1 MTSTPPSSRTR
12 DRSVSSASSSVS
24 SPPLPS
30 PNATHSSFIPS
41 RYIKHASLI
50 NNCYPSRPE
59 EKGPKSSELSYL
71 IFYATSKPAKL
82 TKVGIYIERRV
93 ARDYKKKRLANVHCS
108 LEIIKALLLASKAH
122 LNIFSKNIVSIIDSL
137 LVDLSDLD
145 IVRHCQNVFS
155 CFCSVHDGSTLGVDH
170 EFRTIYDRVVSR
182 FAGIATYQG
191 ANANRFRMI
200 GLRALEG
207 VVASKALTACDHKAQ
222 LNLVLPPI
230 VNVLID
236 SKDLLQTTTPVV
248 PNSPVSVR
256 RSVSIHVAVH
266 PDNVVSDSD
275 VTAEA
280 VRCLHALFSSH
291 NGGHVRLVL
300 GLTISFLD
308 EQNRWWPSTFGVA
321 ILNVI
326 INAILPQY
334 RYMVVNE
341 IIVRIYNKDA
351 SPSSSSATQKL
362 QRKVTLVAALESI
375 LVSSLTLIGIPVLEV
390 LSSLLTIVT
399 KSLSTAQNT
408 QGVLETTLQEDL
420 TKSIGGLATHIYYTN
435 QIPHIISHIV
445 GKLSAKISEVPQP
458 LTIDGL
464 PTLQYRQALLKCL
477 LAVIKT
483 SKDHGRHEANFHG
496 TDISADLFTP
506 CLGLLLDSH
515 VEVRTGFAEALVT
528 FLVTEESDSDNDQP
542 TQRAPLAPVSSDLYF
557 RALAHQT
564 LHAYARLATA
574 TPADVA
580 AFHDVF
586 RGLFTHFQDD
596 EFLRAVPV
604 LFSIQEWCLSSH
616 EGQDEGA
623 DLIVRKRA
631 VATAIVQYF
640 QNAAGHFDM
649 PAPREY
655 LNNIKASRESESQW
669 IVLDDVEAHW
679 EAPSEPTN
687 PVLTHP
693 LARDHL
699 VTLLTTVSDRFRA
712 GADRFSIIYSPE
724 TQPSSLSTQHSREY
738 GSGIFIPG
746 GSYETL
752 RHKSEPSSESRIR
765 VSRHLG
771 DWTLPKF
778 IPSSS
783 SGDLTSTSDDS
794 AETEPT
800 IKDITGSF
808 YGTKKIGV
816 DTLKAAL
823 AVAAAQAVTGTDTT
837 SETGSSS
844 GSDTRGHSPAGQRF
858 YPLSIHAQTLR
869 KQQFSQH
876 AADSSVSTS
885 VSTLAASRPDIAG
898 LLDAIQVGSSSAAS
912 SRLSMVIPPY

>member
-1 MTSTPPSSRTR
+1 MSTPPSSTR
-12 DRSVSSASSSVS
+12 DRSGSTVS

-82 TKVGIYIERRV
+82 TKVGIYIERKV
-93 ARDYKKKRLANVHCS
+93 SRDCKKKRLADVHCS

-122 LNIFSKNIVSIIDSL
+122 LNIFSKNIVSIIDTL

-145 IVRHCQNVFS
+145 VVRHCQNVFA

-191 ANANRFRMI
+191 ANANRYRMI

-207 VVASKALTACDHKAQ
+207 VVASKALAACDHKAQ

-236 SKDLLQTTTPVV
+236 SKDLLQSTSPVE

-266 PDNVVSDSD
+266 PDNVVSDGD

-280 VRCLHALFSSH
+280 IRCLHALFSSH
-291 NGGHVRLVL
+291 NSGHVRLVL

-321 ILNVI
+321 ILNAV

-341 IIVRIYNKDA
+341 IIVRIGSKDA
-351 SPSSSSATQKL
+351 SPPSSSATQKL
-362 QRKVTLVAALESI
+362 QRKVTLVTALESI
-375 LVSSLTLIGIPVLEV
+375 LTSSLTLIGMPVLEI
-390 LSSLLTIVT
+390 LSSLLNILS
-399 KSLSTAQNT
+399 KSLSSTQNT
-408 QGVLETTLQEDL
+408 QGSLEATLQEGL

-445 GKLSAKISEVPQP
+445 GKLSAKVSEVPQP
-458 LTIDGL
+458 LTIEGV
-464 PTLQYRQALLKCL
+464 PTLQYREALLKCL

-483 SKDHGRHEANFHG
+483 SKDNGRHEANFHS
-496 TDISADLFTP
+496 TDVSADLLAP
-506 CLGLLLDSH
+506 CLGLLLDTH
-515 VEVRTGFAEALVT
+515 VEVRTGFAEALT
-528 FLVTEESDSDNDQP
+528 AFLITEETDSDNDQP
-542 TQRAPLAPVSSDLYF
+542 RVPLAPVSSDLYF

-574 TPADVA
+574 IPADVVA
-580 AFHDVF
+580 LYNVF
-586 RGLFTHFQDD
+586 RGLLTHFQDD

-604 LFSIQEWCLSSH
+604 LFSIQEWCLQPFQ
-616 EGQDEGA
+616 EGQEEG
-623 DLIVRKRA
+623 DHLIARKRA
-631 VATAIVQYF
+631 VAAVIVQYF
-640 QNAAGHFDM
+640 QNAAAHFDM
-649 PAPREY
+649 PAPQEY
-655 LNNIKASRESESQW
+655 LNNIKTSRENESQW
-669 IVLDDVEAHW
+669 IVLDDIKAHW
-679 EAPSEPTN
+679 QALSEPTN

-699 VTLLTTVSDRFRA
+699 VTLLTTVSDRFRS
-712 GADRFSIIYSPE
+712 GADRFSVIYSPE
-724 TQPSSLSTQHSREY
+724 TQSSLLSTQHSREY
-738 GSGIFIPG
+738 GSGVFLPG
-746 GSYETL
+746 SSYDNL
-752 RHKSEPSSESRIR
+752 GHRSEPSSESRIR

-778 IPSSS
+778 IASS
-783 SGDLTSTSDDS
+783 SGDLTAASEDA
-794 AETEPT
+794 AEIEAT
-800 IKDITGSF
+800 IKGGTGSF

-823 AVAAAQAVTGTDTT
+823 AVAAAQAAGADAT
-837 SETGSSS
+837 SETGSSNA
-844 GSDTRGHSPAGQRF
+844 GSDTRGNSPVGQRF
-858 YPLSIHAQTLR
+858 YPRSIHAQTLR
-869 KQQFSQH
+869 KQQFSQQ
-876 AADSSVSTS
+876 AANSSVSTTA
-885 VSTLAASRPDIAG
+885 STLATSRPDLADF
-898 LLDAIQVGSSSAAS
+898 LNAIQVGSSSAAS
-912 SRLSMVIPPY
+912 SRLSMVVPPY

>member
-1 MTSTPPSSRTR
+1 MSTPPSSTR
-12 DRSVSSASSSVS
+12 DRSGSTVS
-24 SPPLPS
+24 SPPLSS

-82 TKVGIYIERRV
+82 TKVGIYIERKV
-93 ARDYKKKRLANVHCS
+93 ARDYKKKRLADVHCS

-122 LNIFSKNIVSIIDSL
+122 LNIFSKNIVSIIDTL
-137 LVDLSDLD
+137 LVELLDLD
-145 IVRHCQNVFS
+145 VVRHCQNVFS

-191 ANANRFRMI
+191 ANANRYRMI

-236 SKDLLQTTTPVV
+236 SRDLLHSTSPVE

-266 PDNVVSDSD
+266 PDNVVSDGD

-341 IIVRIYNKDA
+341 VIVRIDRKDA

-362 QRKVTLVAALESI
+362 QRKVTLVTALESI
-375 LVSSLTLIGIPVLEV
+375 LTSSLTLIGMPVLEV
-390 LSSLLTIVT
+390 LSSLLNILS
-399 KSLSTAQNT
+399 KSLSSTQST
-408 QGVLETTLQEDL
+408 QGTLETAFQEGL
-420 TKSIGGLATHIYYTN
+420 TKSIGGLVTHIYYTN

-445 GKLSAKISEVPQP
+445 GKLSVKISEVPQP
-458 LTIDGL
+458 LTIEGV
-464 PTLQYRQALLKCL
+464 PTLQYRETLLKCL

-483 SKDHGRHEANFHG
+483 SKDNGPHEANFHG
-496 TDISADLFTP
+496 TDVSADLFAP
-506 CLGLLLDSH
+506 CLALLLDSH
-515 VEVRTGFAEALVT
+515 VEVRTGFAEALVA
-528 FLVTEESDSDNDQP
+528 FLITEETDSDNDQP
-542 TQRAPLAPVSSDLYF
+542 RVPLAPVSSDLYF

-574 TPADVA
+574 VPADV
-580 AFHDVF
+580 VSLYSIF

-604 LFSIQEWCLSSH
+604 LFSIQEWCMQSSQ
-616 EGQDEGA
+616 EGEEG
-623 DLIVRKRA
+623 DHLIARKRA
-631 VATAIVQYF
+631 VAAVIVQYF
-640 QNAAGHFDM
+640 QDAATHFDM
-649 PAPREY
+649 SSPKEY

-669 IVLDDVEAHW
+669 IVLDDIKAYW
-679 EAPSEPTN
+679 QAPSEPTN

-699 VTLLTTVSDRFRA
+699 ITLLTTVSDRFRSGA
-712 GADRFSIIYSPE
+712 GRFSVIYSPE
-724 TQPSSLSTQHSREY
+724 TQSSLLSTQHSREY
-738 GSGIFIPG
+738 GSGVFLPG
-746 GSYETL
+746 GSYDTL
-752 RHKSEPSSESRIR
+752 GHKSEPSSESRIR

-783 SGDLTSTSDDS
+783 SGDLTATFEDA
-794 AETEPT
+794 AEIETT
-800 IKDITGSF
+800 IKGSTGSF

-823 AVAAAQAVTGTDTT
+823 AVAAAQSVGADAT

-844 GSDTRGHSPAGQRF
+844 AGSDTRGNSPVGQRF

-876 AADSSVSTS
+876 AAASSVSTTA
-885 VSTLAASRPDIAG
+885 STLAASRPDLAD
-898 LLDAIQVGSSSAAS
+898 LLNAIQVSSSSAAS
-912 SRLSMVIPPY
+912 SRMSMVVPPY